1 MLISFE
7 GIDGAGKTT
16 LSKLFFQFLN
26 SRGVKS
32 IWTREP
38 FREEIRNL
46 LLGDNNLSP
55 WGETFLFLS
64 DRNYHVR
71 NLIKP
76 KLEEGFTVITDRFFL
91 STLAYQGYGRGLDIN
106 LLKELNEKIL
116 EGVYPDLTFLVD
128 IPVEVALERLERGR
142 KDLNRFEKKD
152 FLQRVREGFLKLAE
166 EYKNVHILDGRKSVY
181 ELLGE
186 VIKIFDKLYR
196 EREEAKP

>member
-1 MLISFE
+1 MLIAFE

-32 IWTREP
+32 VWTREP
-38 FREEIRNL
+38 FKEEIRNL
-46 LLGDNNLSP
+46 LLEENSLSP

-76 KLEEGFTVITDRFFL
+76 NLEEGFTVITDRYFL

-106 LLKELNEKIL
+106 LLKELNEKAL
-116 EGVYPDLTFLVD
+116 EGFYPDITFLVD
-128 IPVEVALERLERGR
+128 IPVEVAVERLKRSG
-142 KDLNRFEKKD
+142 KTPDRFENKE
-152 FLQRVREGFLKLAE
+152 FLQKVREGFLKLKGE
-166 EYKNVHILDGRKSVY
+166 FPNIYTLDGTKSVY

-186 VIKIFDKLYR
+186 VVKVFDKIYR
-196 EREEAKP
+196 ERERNF

>member
-1 MLISFE
+1 
-7 GIDGAGKTT
+7 
-16 LSKLFFQFLN
+16 
-26 SRGVKS
+26 
-32 IWTREP
+32 
-38 FREEIRNL
+38 
-46 LLGDNNLSP
+46 LGDNNLSP

-91 STLAYQGYGRGLDIN
+91 STLAYQGYGRGLDID
-106 LLKELNEKIL
+106 LLKELNEKVL

-128 IPVEVALERLERGR
+128 IPVEIALERLERSR
-142 KDLNRFEKKD
+142 KDLSRFEKKE
-152 FLQRVREGFLKLAE
+152 FLQRVREGFLKLAG

-186 VIKIFDKLYR
+186 VIKAFDKLYR
-196 EREEAKP
+196 EGEKAKP